1 MAELLK
7 ALGVMSGT
15 SMDGVDIAMLGTDGE
30 ATAERGPFSNEPY
43 PAALRA
49 RIAAGLAAARAITER
64 SQRPAS
70 LAALETELTE
80 FHGQAILG
88 YLGRTGIEAS
98 SVDVIGYHGHTVLH
112 RPEQQLTVQLGDG
125 AMLARMTGRPVVNDL
140 RAADMLAGGEGAPL
154 VPVYHRMLAGR
165 APDRPVAFINIGGV
179 ANVTWVGRDGALLA
193 FDCGPGNALM
203 DDWALRHTGQPVDVD
218 GALARS
224 GKADETVL
232 RTYLLN
238 GFLERPAPKSLDR
251 GDFTLQPVEHL
262 SAADGAATLARLTAA
277 AISRAAA
284 WFPEQPTWWIVA
296 GGGRRNRFLMEL
308 LAWHLTA
315 PVAPAEALGFD
326 GDAIEAEAWAYLA
339 VRSLKGLP
347 ITFPT
352 TTRVSR
358 PMTGGVLHRAG

>member
-30 ATAERGPFSNEPY
+30 ATAERGAFASEPY

-49 RIAAGLAAARAITER
+49 RIAEGLDAARAITER
-64 SQRPAS
+64 SQRPAV
-70 LAALETELTE
+70 LAALETELTD
-80 FHGQAILG
+80 FHGKAILG
-88 YLGRTGIEAS
+88 YLGRTGIEAAAI
-98 SVDVIGYHGHTVLH
+98 DVIGYHGHTVLH
-112 RPEQQLTVQLGDG
+112 RPEQGLTVQLGDG

-140 RAADMLAGGEGAPL
+140 RAADMRAGGEGAPL

-224 GKADETVL
+224 GKADEAVL

-251 GDFTLQPVEHL
+251 GDFTLTPVEQL

-277 AISRAAA
+277 TIARAAA
-284 WFPEQPTWWIVA
+284 WFPEQPTWWIVG

-315 PVAPAEALGFD
+315 PVAPAEALGLD

-358 PMTGGVLHRAG
+358 PTTGGVLHQAG

>member
-1 MAELLK
+1 MAELLT

-15 SMDGVDIAMLGTDGE
+15 SMDGVDIAMLSTDGE
-30 ATAERGPFSNEPY
+30 ERAERGLFFSQPY
-43 PAALRA
+43 PAATRA
-49 RIAAGLAAARAITER
+49 RIAEGLAKARAITER
-64 SQRPAS
+64 RERPAQ
-70 LAALETELTE
+70 LAALENELTAI
-80 FHGQAILG
+80 HGEAVLA
-88 YLGRTGIEAS
+88 YLSRMGLEGS
-98 SVDVIGYHGHTVLH
+98 SIDVIGYHGHTVLH
-112 RPEQQLTVQLGDG
+112 RPEQRLTVQLGDG

-140 RAADMLAGGEGAPL
+140 RAADVLAGGEGAPL

-165 APDRPVAFINIGGV
+165 APDRPVAFVNIGGV
-179 ANVTWVGRDGALLA
+179 ANVTWVGRDGALIA

-203 DDWALRHTGQPVDVD
+203 DDWAMRHSGQPVDVD

-224 GKADETVL
+224 GTADEAVL
-232 RTYLLN
+232 RTYLLS

-277 AISRAAA
+277 TIARAAA

-315 PVAPAEALGFD
+315 PVAPAEALGLD

-339 VRSLKGLP
+339 VRSLRGLP

-352 TTRVSR
+352 TTRVSE
-358 PMTGGVLHRAG
+358 PMTGGVLHKPS